1 MVWMESHLGQGMDRR
16 RMPKL
21 PATVVDSV
29 ALLSSESWPAT
40 PTLAAVGAVPVWEE
54 VETITLII
62 LTITAAVREVAGV
75 AEVCRPDMADINIEL
90 TNSRDEMLQLFH
102 AVDCCLSRLFVS
114 TTVLSMYVCVHN
126 MHMVLCVF

>member
-40 PTLAAVGAVPVWEE
+40 PILAAVAAVPVWEE
-54 VETITLII
+54 VETITLVI

-75 AEVCRPDMADINIEL
+75 QTGYGR
-90 TNSRDEMLQLFH
+90 H
-102 AVDCCLSRLFVS
+102 K
-114 TTVLSMYVCVHN
+114 Y
-126 MHMVLCVF
+126 